1 MQLENK
7 NTMKQY
13 TRTLVQKIGILT
25 GSFFMLSGVILG
37 AFGAHGLSKVLSEYH
52 LAIFKTGVLYQFI
65 HALGI
70 LVVMFYTQIFP
81 LSKQSW
87 LSALFFSIG
96 IVFFSG
102 SLYALAM
109 QGYLKVDLKFLGP
122 ITPIGGLFFI
132 LGWLWF
138 MKEIFFQKKE

>member
-1 MQLENK
+1 
-7 NTMKQY
+7 MKQY

-70 LVVMFYTQIFP
+70 LVVMLYAQIFP

-109 QGYLKVDLKFLGP
+109 QAYLMIDLKFLGP

-138 MKEIFFQKKE
+138 VKEIFFQKKE